1 MAHFEFV
8 VREGDGLAAQNGE
21 FDGAGVLGFEA
32 DGGGQRG
39 DSVGVED
46 DLDSVR
52 NHLVDGDALFGLVFA
67 APGEDAQAR
76 KGK

>member
-1 MAHFEFV
+1 M
-8 VREGDGLAAQNGE
+8 
-21 FDGAGVLGFEA
+21 LGFEA

-67 APGEDAQAR
+67 APGKDAQAR

>member
-1 MAHFEFV
+1 M
-8 VREGDGLAAQNGE
+8 
-21 FDGAGVLGFEA
+21 LGFEA

-52 NHLVDGDALFGLVFA
+52 NHLVDGDALFGLVLA
-67 APGEDAQAR
+67 APGKDAQAR